1 MGFGIEI
8 FGKDGGG
15 EFLVTDT
22 DQNLINYQVTGSGI
36 ADSLSSAT
44 VSAGGRVFINGNTT
58 AAQGHVIAAQLGSGY
73 SVEFKKVT
81 FDGSPAINN
90 NLTNVSG
97 TNVSVN
103 YIILTKM
110 TDIANIGTNFGIQ
123 LFTSGGDV
131 AFDSRRCRTNDT
143 FDLID
148 AKGPRSQ
155 YINTEIT
162 TNGDA
167 YLEISSLYSLI
178 TSNAE
183 SSVAGCTWNGSGTAP
198 GRLRFLSFFT
208 IPEMNSTDY
217 FRNHNTLLLGK
228 LR

>member
-8 FGKDGGG
+8 RGKDGGG

-22 DQNLINYQVTGSGI
+22 DQNLINYQVTASGV
-36 ADSLSSAT
+36 ASSLSSAA

-58 AAQGHVIAAQLGSGY
+58 AAQGNVIAAQLGSGY

-81 FDGSPAINN
+81 FNGSPAQNN
-90 NLTNVSG
+90 HLSNISG
-97 TNVSVN
+97 TNVNVN
-103 YIILTKM
+103 YIIISKM

-123 LFTSGGDV
+123 LFTSGSAV

-148 AKGPRSQ
+148 AKSPRSQ

-178 TSNAE
+178 TPNAE
-183 SSVAGCTWNGSGTAP
+183 SNVSGCTWNGSGTGA
-198 GRLRFLSFFT
+198 GRLRYLSFFS

>member
-58 AAQGHVIAAQLGSGY
+58 AAQGHLIAAQLGSGY

-90 NLTNVSG
+90 TLSNVSG
-97 TNVSVN
+97 TNVNVN

-162 TNGDA
+162 TDGDA

-183 SSVAGCTWNGSGTAP
+183 SSVAGCTWNGTGTGT